1 MKLLEEDLLIEY
13 VKPLRPGGQHVGLPN
28 PEIRVT
34 HLPTGIKIE
43 VGCER
48 SQTQNKKLALSMLE
62 WGLAE
67 AFPQ

>member
-1 MKLLEEDLLIEY
+1 MTLPEEDLQIEY
-13 VKPLRPGGQHVGLPN
+13 VKPVQPGGQHVGLPN
-28 PEIRVT
+28 PAIRVI

-48 SQTQNKKLALSMLE
+48 SQTRNKKLALSMLE

-67 AFPQ
+67 IYPL